1 MIHIR
6 ESMTDA
12 LRPSGDRKG
21 DDEAAFA
28 KAIDTVLAT
37 GKSDYPS
44 YIGGLK
50 VASGMS
56 ANIYSPIDNT
66 IIFGTYQESEEGLA
80 DRAVTVAKDAY
91 KSWSGV
97 SAEEKVSVFEKIL
110 SRIEQQRYRLAA
122 MVSVSVGMD
131 MTRSLNEVD
140 TLISVIG
147 KACEDIKTES
157 GSPQGV
163 WAILSAFNSPLASP
177 MGYAAVAIIAGNTVA
192 MVPSVHSTLP
202 VFTVYRIFEDCGIPD
217 GVLNIITD
225 STNKMSSELAN
236 NLDIT
241 GIVATGSGER
251 LEDLMFLQ
259 ADEDLRFIN
268 EVKGMNP
275 IMVFKPSSMKEA
287 AKTVLDAAFRF
298 SGQLINS
305 CSKVVLVEGQQE
317 EFIRCLLDEANSITV
332 TDPTDSK
339 AYTGPIISDR
349 KLKEFEDMLDSIRG
363 NVIFG
368 GKRVRDTITENGPYV
383 VPAIVMGLDDEHDL
397 NNMDSALPILSIQV
411 ASGVDDAI
419 DIINCTEYGMS
430 AGIITK
436 DEAVS
441 KRFREEVDAENIFVN
456 DRSKIPGAAYKAAV
470 DLFLD

>member
-1 MIHIR
+1 MIRIR
-6 ESMTDA
+6 ESMTDM
-12 LRPSGDRKG
+12 SGDRKA
-21 DDEAAFA
+21 DDDAAFT
-28 KAIDTVLAT
+28 KAIEVVLAT

-56 ANIYSPIDNT
+56 ADVYSPIDKT
-66 IIFGTYQESEEGLA
+66 IIFGTCQEPEEGLA
-80 DRAVTVAKDAY
+80 DRAVTVAKEAFIT
-91 KSWSGV
+91 WSETSV
-97 SAEEKVSVFEKIL
+97 DERIAVFEKIL
-110 SRIEQQRYRLAA
+110 SKIEQQRYRLAA
-122 MVSVSVGMD
+122 MASVSVGMD
-131 MTRSLNEVD
+131 KVRSLNEVD
-140 TLISVIG
+140 TLIDVIR
-147 KACEDIKTES
+147 KACADIKTEK

-177 MGYAAVAIIAGNTVA
+177 MGYAATAIIAGNTVV

-202 VFTVYRIFEDCGIPD
+202 VYTMYRIFEDCGVPG
-217 GVLNIITD
+217 GVLSIITD

-236 NLDIT
+236 NMDIT

-259 ADEDLRFIN
+259 ADEDLRFVN

-317 EFIRCLLDEANSITV
+317 EFLKCLLEEANSITI
-332 TDPTDSK
+332 TDPTDPK
-339 AYTGPIISDR
+339 AYAGPIISEK
-349 KLKEFEDMLDSIRG
+349 KLKEFEDMLDSIKG
-363 NVIFG
+363 NVVFG
-368 GKRVRDTITENGPYV
+368 GKRVKDIMTENGPYV

-419 DIINCTEYGMS
+419 DIINCTEYGLS

-436 DEAVS
+436 DEAIA
-441 KRFREEVDAENIFVN
+441 KRFKEEVDAENIFVN
-456 DRSKIPGAAYKAAV
+456 DRSKIPGAAFCATV
-470 DLFLD
+470 DRFLD